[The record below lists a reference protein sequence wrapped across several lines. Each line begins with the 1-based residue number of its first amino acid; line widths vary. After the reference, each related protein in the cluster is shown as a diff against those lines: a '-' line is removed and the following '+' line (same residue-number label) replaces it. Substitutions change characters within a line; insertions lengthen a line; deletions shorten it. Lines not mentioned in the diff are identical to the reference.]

1 MTENKLSG
9 LAAYAV
15 PYPLY
20 FILSVYW
27 AAGGTVTTLNILELE
42 VIISVE
48 ALHMKVNK
56 YDCLRVSCTD
66 ATLCR

>member
-15 PYPLY
+15 PYALY

-42 VIISVE
+42 IIISVE

-66 ATLCR
+66 ATPR

>member
-1 MTENKLSG
+1 MTENQLSG
-9 LAAYAV
+9 LAAYTV
-15 PYPLY
+15 PYVLY

-42 VIISVE
+42 KSISVE

-56 YDCLRVSCTD
+56 YDCLRVSCAD
-66 ATLCR
+66 ATPR